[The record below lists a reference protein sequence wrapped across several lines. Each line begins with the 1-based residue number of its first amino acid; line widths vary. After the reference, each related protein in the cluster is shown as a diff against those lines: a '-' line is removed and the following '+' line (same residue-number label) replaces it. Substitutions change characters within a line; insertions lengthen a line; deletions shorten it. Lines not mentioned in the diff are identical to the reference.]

1 MSVKRI
7 NLLGA
12 SGSIGTQVQDVCRMY
27 PDRLAIN
34 ACAVNTNVEALSGC
48 VREFGVKKACV
59 ADENSLAAAR
69 DALFGTGCE
78 VYAGSEGMCRLAA
91 DTDGDMTVDA
101 VVGFAGLAPADA
113 AIRAGIPLALA
124 NKESLVA
131 GGSYIMGLA
140 KSRNVDI
147 IPIDSEHSAI
157 LQCLMSAAEQ
167 DRHTQLKSII
177 LTASGGPFA
186 GKKRG
191 ELENVTP
198 ADALAHPNWDM
209 GVRITTDSATMMN
222 KGFELIEA
230 CHLFGVTPD
239 KVNIVVHRQSV
250 IHSAVEFSDNAVIAQ
265 LGVPDMR
272 IPIQYALF
280 FPERRPSPA
289 KALSLTDIGT
299 MTFEKP
305 DTETFTCLK
314 AAMTAAERLDTTAGA
329 IINAADEELVKLFH
343 AGKIRFTDIFDGVCA
358 ALENIPAE
366 RADSLT
372 VIEKADRAAR
382 EYCKG

>member
-34 ACAVNTNVEALSGC
+34 AAAVNTNVEALCRC

-59 ADENSLAAAR
+59 ADESSYNAAR

-78 VYAGSEGMCRLAA
+78 VYAGSEGLCRLAA
-91 DTDGDMTVDA
+91 DTDGDMTVDS

-239 KVNIVVHRQSV
+239 KVNIVVHRQSI
-250 IHSAVEFSDNAVIAQ
+250 IHSAVEFSDN
-265 LGVPDMR
+265 
-272 IPIQYALF
+272 
-280 FPERRPSPA
+280 
-289 KALSLTDIGT
+289 
-299 MTFEKP
+299 
-305 DTETFTCLK
+305 
-314 AAMTAAERLDTTAGA
+314 
-329 IINAADEELVKLFH
+329 
-343 AGKIRFTDIFDGVCA
+343 
-358 ALENIPAE
+358 
-366 RADSLT
+366 
-372 VIEKADRAAR
+372 
-382 EYCKG
+382 

>member
-1 MSVKRI
+1 MDIKRI

-12 SGSIGTQVQDVCRMY
+12 SGSIGTQVQDICRMY
-27 PDRLAIN
+27 PDRLAVN
-34 ACAVNTNVEALSGC
+34 AAAVNTNVDALSRC

-59 ADENSLAAAR
+59 ADESCLPAAR

-78 VYAGSEGMCRLAA
+78 VYSGREGLCRLAA
-91 DTDGDMTVDA
+91 DTDGDMTVNS
-101 VVGFAGLAPADA
+101 VVGFAGLAPTDA
-113 AIRAGIPLALA
+113 AIRAGVPLALA

-131 GGSYIMGLA
+131 GGSYVMGLA
-140 KSRNVDI
+140 KSRNVDV

-157 LQCLMSAAEQ
+157 LQCLMSAREQ

-186 GKKRG
+186 GCSR
-191 ELENVTP
+191 EEMENVTP
-198 ADALAHPNWDM
+198 ARALAHPNWDM

-329 IINAADEELVKLFH
+329 IINAADEELVKQFH

-382 EYCKG
+382 EYCTG

>member
-59 ADENSLAAAR
+59 ADESSYNAAR

-78 VYAGSEGMCRLAA
+78 VYAGSEGLCRLAA
-91 DTDGDMTVDA
+91 DTDGDMTVDS

-113 AIRAGIPLALA
+113 AIRSGIPLALA

-157 LQCLMSAAEQ
+157 LQCLMSATEQ

-239 KVNIVVHRQSV
+239 KVNVVVHRQSI

-289 KALSLTDIGT
+289 RALSLTDIGT

-329 IINAADEELVKLFH
+329 IINAADEELVKQFH
-343 AGKIRFTDIFDGVCA
+343 AGRIRFTDIFDGVCA

-366 RADSLT
+366 RADSLS